1 MPMLCR
7 LLRIGACLWSL
18 QPSGSMAAETTP
30 EQMSA
35 MLASLHPDYRD
46 YISSVRYGPTRLH
59 PATLYAGLVRS
70 GGLDPRDP
78 DQAPRVGRGATNV
91 LIIYADMFEPWR
103 SGAWRLLVADHE
115 YFHAR
120 HLARGFDIP
129 VAGFGVSRADTAYRE
144 ALAWAWVLERGGQ
157 GVYGPL
163 SERELR
169 EAASRY
175 TQHYEAFLEFV
186 MERQASAWAH
196 YGRFLPDPESLIKLA
211 SSAPTAAT
219 PPPAGPATR

>member
-1 MPMLCR
+1 MRWRPLIVAVCLCP
-7 LLRIGACLWSL
+7 LQLAGLR
-18 QPSGSMAAETTP
+18 AAETTP
-30 EQMSA
+30 EQMVS
-35 MLASLHPDYRD
+35 MLASLHPDYGA

-78 DQAPRVGRGATNV
+78 DHAPATGRGATNV

-103 SGAWRLLVADHE
+103 SQGWRLLIADHE

-129 VAGFGVSRADTAYRE
+129 LAGFGVRRADTAYRE
-144 ALAWAWVLERGGQ
+144 ALAWAWVLSRSLQ
-157 GVYGPL
+157 GIYGPL
-163 SERELR
+163 SDRERSEVS
-169 EAASRY
+169 SRY
-175 TQHYEAFLEFV
+175 TEHYEAFFEFV
-186 MERQASAWAH
+186 SERQASAWAH
-196 YGRFLPDPESLIKLA
+196 YGRFLPGPESLIRQA